1 MSTIG
6 ALLIFFFRKT
16 SNKIDLIANGFAGGV
31 MFASSIWS
39 LIIPAFEEASSWKR
53 LSFIPVL
60 AGFCLGIAF
69 ILFLDLAVQK
79 LFKKNKEIA
88 RPMRFYTAMTLHNIP
103 EGMAVGVALGAAIAS
118 KTALLPAIMFAV
130 GIAIQNLPEGL
141 ATALPLHQHF
151 GSTKKAFLL
160 SFLSGITEPVFAIVG
175 FFLALQ
181 ISVIMPWLLSF
192 AGGAMIFVV
201 IEELTPE
208 LKSTES
214 HLGTI
219 SFCVGFLLMMLLDVC
234 L

>member
-39 LIIPAFEEASSWKR
+39 LIIPAFEEASSWKK

-69 ILFLDLAVQK
+69 ILFLDFAVQK

-151 GSTKKAFLL
+151 NSTKKAFLL

-181 ISVIMPWLLSF
+181 ICVIMPWLLSF

-214 HLGTI
+214 HFGTI